1 MFNTATSPGRQD
13 IGVTYLN
20 GAGTFY
26 DSIAIDYY
34 QYFTS
39 VNIMH
44 TTTTVDDYDTL
55 TITYTPKS
63 SISVFSSS
71 REVTLSLSASGYYFD
86 SDGGLTSIFSADGV
100 DI

>member
-13 IGVTYLN
+13 IGVTYYN
-20 GAGTFY
+20 GGGTFY

-44 TTTTVDDYDTL
+44 TTATVDDYDTL

-63 SISVFSSS
+63 SVSVFSSS
-71 REVTLSLSASGYYFD
+71 REVTLTLSAEGYYFD
-86 SDGGLTSIFSADGV
+86 YDGGISSIFADDGV
-100 DI
+100 TI